1 MNIKFPCQQSNSYNQ
16 MQTSI
21 STDSLFL
28 KTSNYDQEIFSDVF
42 ESIHI
47 PETRDTR
54 STKSQSFS
62 KSHYSSSSNQ
72 NYL

>member
-1 MNIKFPCQQSNSYNQ
+1 

-21 STDSLFL
+21 STDSLFI

-47 PETRDTR
+47 PETRDTQ
-54 STKSQSFS
+54 SIKSQSFS
-62 KSHYSSSSNQ
+62 KSHYSSSNNQ